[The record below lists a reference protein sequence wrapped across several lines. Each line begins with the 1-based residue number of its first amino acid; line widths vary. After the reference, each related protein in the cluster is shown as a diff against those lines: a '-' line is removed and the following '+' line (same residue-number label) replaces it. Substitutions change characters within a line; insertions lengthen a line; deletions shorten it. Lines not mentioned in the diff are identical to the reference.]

1 MLSSLPMYAAGSA
14 ANATLWQAVAEQLR
28 HAGLAQ
34 VPDTLAQ
41 PDDLMAHW
49 TDPGLLLSQTCG
61 YPLTHALA
69 GRVQL
74 VGAFAYA
81 APGCEGVYYRSQL
94 VCRDADAGQPLEAFR
109 GRVVA
114 YNSEDSQSGYNSLR
128 ALLAPWARDGR
139 FFASAVASGSH
150 RSSVELV
157 RSGQADLAAVD
168 CVTWALLARDQPEA
182 VRGLQVCGQT
192 APAPGLPLV
201 TSIHTSAAVLQALHQ
216 ALHQV
221 VADPRWA
228 EVRAALLVQDFAELP
243 LSAYGVIPQMAQNAM
258 DAGYPRL

>member
-1 MLSSLPMYAAGSA
+1 M
-14 ANATLWQAVAEQLR
+14 
-28 HAGLAQ
+28 GL
-34 VPDTLAQ
+34 
-41 PDDLMAHW
+41 
-49 TDPGLLLSQTCG
+49 C
-61 YPLTHALA
+61 
-69 GRVQL
+69 
-74 VGAFAYA
+74 

-94 VCRDADAGQPLEAFR
+94 VCRDADAGQPLQAFR

-150 RSSVELV
+150 RGSVELV

-201 TSIHTSAAVLQALHQ
+201 TSIHTPAAVLQALRQ

-221 VADPRWA
+221 VADPRWTEA
-228 EVRAALLVQDFAELP
+228 RAALLIQDFAELP
-243 LSAYGVIPQMAQNAM
+243 LSAYNVIPQMAQNAI

>member
-1 MLSSLPMYAAGSA
+1 MYAAGSS

-49 TDPGLLLSQTCG
+49 TDPDLLLSQTCG

-94 VCRDADAGQPLEAFR
+94 VCRDADAGQPLQAFR

-157 RSGQADLAAVD
+157 RSGKADLAAVD
-168 CVTWALLARDQPEA
+168 CVTWALLERDQPEA
-182 VRGLQVCGQT
+182 VHGLQVCGQT

-201 TSIHTSAAVLQALHQ
+201 TSIHTPAAALQALRQ
-216 ALHQV
+216 ALHHV
-221 VADPRWA
+221 VVDPRWA
-228 EVRAALLVQDFAELP
+228 EARAALLIQDFAELP
-243 LSAYGVIPQMAQNAM
+243 LSAYGVIEQMAQNAI
-258 DAGYPRL
+258 DAAYPRL

>member
-14 ANATLWQAVAEQLR
+14 ANATLWQAIAEQLR
-28 HAGLAQ
+28 LAGLVQ

-74 VGAFAYA
+74 VGAWAYA

-94 VCRDADAGQPLEAFR
+94 VCRDADAGQPLQAFR

-150 RSSVELV
+150 RGSVELV
-157 RSGQADLAAVD
+157 RSGQADL
-168 CVTWALLARDQPEA
+168 
-182 VRGLQVCGQT
+182 
-192 APAPGLPLV
+192 
-201 TSIHTSAAVLQALHQ
+201 HQ
-216 ALHQV
+216 QQ
-221 VADPRWA
+221 R
-228 EVRAALLVQDFAELP
+228 R
-243 LSAYGVIPQMAQNAM
+243 
-258 DAGYPRL
+258 

>member
-1 MLSSLPMYAAGSA
+1 MLSSLPMYAAGAA
-14 ANATLWQAVAEQLR
+14 ANTTLWQAIAEHLR

-34 VPDTLAQ
+34 VPEALVQ

-49 TDPGLLLSQTCG
+49 TDPSLLLSQACG

-94 VCRDADAGQPLEAFR
+94 VCRDADAGQALQAFR
-109 GRVVA
+109 SRVVA

-128 ALLAPWARDGR
+128 ALVAPWARDGR
-139 FFASAVASGSH
+139 FFAGTIASGSH
-150 RSSVELV
+150 RGSAELV

-168 CVTWALLARDQPEA
+168 CVSWALLARDRPEA
-182 VRGLQVCGQT
+182 VRGLQICGQT
-192 APAPGLPLV
+192 ASAPGLPLV
-201 TSIHTSAAVLQALHQ
+201 TSIHTPAAVLQTLRQ
-216 ALHQV
+216 ALHLV
-221 VADPRWA
+221 MADGRWA
-228 EVRAALLVQDFAELP
+228 EARAALLIQDFAELP
-243 LSAYGVIPQMAQNAM
+243 LSAYELIPRMARNAM

>member
-14 ANATLWQAVAEQLR
+14 ANATLWQALAEPLR
-28 HAGLAQ
+28 HVGLGQ
-34 VPDTLAQ
+34 TPDTLTQ

-61 YPLTHALA
+61 YPLTHGLA

-74 VGAFAYA
+74 VGAWAYA

-94 VCRDADAGQPLEAFR
+94 VCRDADAGQPLQAFR

-150 RSSVELV
+150 LRSVELV

-168 CVTWALLARDQPEA
+168 CVTWALLTRDQPEA
-182 VRGLQVCGQT
+182 VRGLQACGET

-201 TSIHTSAAVLQALHQ
+201 TSIHTPAAMLQALRQ

-228 EVRAALLVQDFAELP
+228 EARAALLIQDFTELP
-243 LSAYGVIPQMAQNAM
+243 LSVYGVIPQMAQNAI
-258 DAGYPRL
+258 DAGYLRL